1 MKRTVAIIAGGDS
14 SEHEVSMNS
23 AKGIYSF
30 IDKEKYNLYIVEL
43 SKKAWEAV
51 LADGTRSKIDKN
63 DFSFMD
69 GDKKVKPDFAY
80 ITIHGTPG
88 ENGILQG
95 YFELLDI
102 PYSTC
107 DVLVSAM
114 TFSKFTLNQYLKGF
128 GIRVAE
134 SMLVNKRF
142 GIEDKDVIEKIG
154 LPCFIKPNASGSSF
168 GVTKVKTADQIQS
181 ALKAAF
187 AESDD
192 VMIEAFMD
200 GIELANGCYK
210 TKNKSVVFP
219 ITEVVSDNEFFDYN
233 AKYKGEVTEITPA
246 RLSPELTER
255 VKKLTSAV
263 YDILGCKGIVR
274 VDYIITEGE
283 KINML
288 EINTTPGM
296 TATSFIPQQVK
307 AAGLDIKDVMTD
319 IIEEGLEK
327 YSKQTFITIK
337 TESHENT

>member
-1 MKRTVAIIAGGDS
+1 MKRTIAIIAGGDS
-14 SEHEVSMNS
+14 SEHEVSMKS
-23 AKGIYSF
+23 AEGIYSF

-43 SKKAWEAV
+43 TKKYWEA
-51 LADGTRSKIDKN
+51 LLPDGTRASVDKN
-63 DFSFMD
+63 DFSFVEN
-69 GDKKVKPDFAY
+69 GNKVIPDFAY

-95 YFELLDI
+95 YFELLGI

-114 TFSKFTLNQYLKGF
+114 TFSKFTLNQYLKAF
-128 GIRVAE
+128 GIRIAE
-134 SMLVNKRF
+134 SMLVNKHH
-142 GIEDKDVIEKIG
+142 GISDEDVIGKIG

-168 GVTKVKTADQIQS
+168 GVTKVKTREQIQP
-181 ALKAAF
+181 ALEAAF
-187 AESDD
+187 QESDD

-210 TKNKSVVFP
+210 VPGKSVIFP
-219 ITEVVSDNEFFDYN
+219 ITEVVSQNEFFDYN

-246 RLSPELTER
+246 RLSPELTGR
-255 VKKLTSAV
+255 VQKLTSAI
-263 YDILGCKGIVR
+263 YDILGCRGIVR

-288 EINTTPGM
+288 EVNTTPGM

-319 IIEEGLEK
+319 IIE
-327 YSKQTFITIK
+327 
-337 TESHENT
+337 SHF

>member
-51 LADGTRSKIDKN
+51 LPDGTRSKIDKN

-69 GDKKVKPDFAY
+69 GENKVKPDFAY

-142 GIEDKDVIEKIG
+142 GIDNKDVVKKIG

-168 GVTKVKTADQIQS
+168 GVTKVKTEDQIQP
-181 ALKAAF
+181 ALEAAF

-210 TKNKSVVFP
+210 TRNKSVVFP

-255 VKKLTSAV
+255 VKKLTSAI

-274 VDYIITEGE
+274 IDYIITEGE

-296 TATSFIPQQVK
+296 TATSFIPQQVR
-307 AAGLDIKDVMTD
+307 AAGIDIKDVMTD

-327 YSKQTFITIK
+327 
-337 TESHENT
+337 HC

>member
-30 IDKEKYNLYIVEL
+30 IDKERYNLYIVEL

-51 LADGTRSKIDKN
+51 LADGSRSTVDKN
-63 DFSFMD
+63 DFSFID
-69 GDKKVKPDFAY
+69 GDKKIKPDFAY

-142 GIEDKDVIEKIG
+142 GIENKDVVEKIG

-168 GVTKVKTADQIQS
+168 GVTKVKTVEQIQP
-181 ALKAAF
+181 ALQAAF

-210 TKNKSVVFP
+210 TKDKSVVFP

-255 VKKLTSAV
+255 VKKLTSAI

-274 VDYIITEGE
+274 IDYIITEGE
-283 KINML
+283 RINML

-319 IIEEGLEK
+319 IIEEGL
-327 YSKQTFITIK
+327 SKSNK
-337 TESHENT
+337 

>member
-1 MKRTVAIIAGGDS
+1 MKRIIAIVAGGDS
-14 SEHEVSMNS
+14 SEHDVSMRS
-23 AKGIYSF
+23 AEGIYSF
-30 IDKEKYNLYIVEL
+30 IDKDKYTLYIVEL
-43 SKKAWEAV
+43 TKKKWEA
-51 LADGTRSKIDKN
+51 LLPDGSRAPIDKN
-63 DFSFMD
+63 DFSFSHD
-69 GDKKVKPDFAY
+69 GQKVKPDFAY

-95 YFELLDI
+95 YFELLGI

-128 GIRVAE
+128 GVRVAE
-134 SMLVNKRF
+134 SLLVNKRH
-142 GIEDKDVIEKIG
+142 GISDQDVIEKIG

-168 GVTKVKTADQIQS
+168 GVTKVKTADQIQP

-210 TKNKSVVFP
+210 TKDKSIVFP
-219 ITEVVSDNEFFDYN
+219 ITEVVSKNEFFDYN

-246 RLSPELTER
+246 RLSPELTDR
-255 VKKLTSAV
+255 VQKLTSAI
-263 YDILGCKGIVR
+263 YDILGCRGIVR
-274 VDYIITEGE
+274 VDYIITEGD

-296 TATSFIPQQVK
+296 TATSFIPQQVR
-307 AAGLDIKDVMTD
+307 AAGIDIKDVMTD
-319 IIEEGLEK
+319 IIEDSFQK
-327 YSKQTFITIK
+327 
-337 TESHENT
+337 

>member
-95 YFELLDI
+95 YFDLLDI

-168 GVTKVKTADQIQS
+168 GVTKVKTADQIQP

-307 AAGLDIKDVMTD
+307 AAGLDMKDVMTD

-327 YSKQTFITIK
+327 YSK
-337 TESHENT
+337 

>member
-51 LADGTRSKIDKN
+51 LPDGTRAKVDKN

-69 GDKKVKPDFAY
+69 GNNKIKPDFAY

-114 TFSKFTLNQYLKGF
+114 TFSKFTLNQYLKVF

-134 SMLVNKRF
+134 SMLVNKHF
-142 GIEDKDVIEKIG
+142 GIDDKDVVEKIG

-168 GVTKVKTADQIQS
+168 GVTKVKTVEQIQP

-210 TKNKSVVFP
+210 TKDKSVVFP
-219 ITEVVSDNEFFDYN
+219 ITEVVSQNEFFDYN
-233 AKYKGEVTEITPA
+233 AKYNGEVTEITPA
-246 RLSPELTER
+246 RLSPELTDR
-255 VKKLTSAV
+255 VKKLTSAI

-288 EINTTPGM
+288 EVNTTPGM

-319 IIEEGLEK
+319 IIEEGLAQ
-327 YSKQTFITIK
+327 KQ
-337 TESHENT
+337 

>member
-51 LADGTRSKIDKN
+51 LPDGTRSKIDKN

-69 GDKKVKPDFAY
+69 GENKVKPDFAY

-134 SMLVNKRF
+134 TMLVNKRF
-142 GIEDKDVIEKIG
+142 GIDNKDVVEKIG

-168 GVTKVKTADQIQS
+168 GVTKVKTEDQIQP
-181 ALKAAF
+181 ALEAAF

-255 VKKLTSAV
+255 VKKLTSAI

-274 VDYIITEGE
+274 IDYIITEGE

-296 TATSFIPQQVK
+296 TATSFIPQQVR
-307 AAGLDIKDVMTD
+307 AAGIDIKDVMTD

-327 YSKQTFITIK
+327 
-337 TESHENT
+337 HC

>member
-51 LADGTRSKIDKN
+51 LPDGTRAKVDKN

-69 GDKKVKPDFAY
+69 GNNKIKPDFAY

-142 GIEDKDVIEKIG
+142 GIDDKDVVEKIG

-168 GVTKVKTADQIQS
+168 GVTKVKTVEQIQP

-210 TKNKSVVFP
+210 TKDKSVVFP
-219 ITEVVSDNEFFDYN
+219 ITEVVSQNEFFDYN
-233 AKYKGEVTEITPA
+233 AKYNGEVTEITPA
-246 RLSPELTER
+246 RLSPELTDR
-255 VKKLTSAV
+255 VKKLTSAI

-288 EINTTPGM
+288 EVNTTPGM

-319 IIEEGLEK
+319 IIEEGLVQ
-327 YSKQTFITIK
+327 KQ
-337 TESHENT
+337 

>member
-51 LADGTRSKIDKN
+51 LPDGTRSKIDKN

-69 GDKKVKPDFAY
+69 GEKKVKPDFAY

-95 YFELLDI
+95 YFELLNI

-114 TFSKFTLNQYLKGF
+114 TFSKFTINQYLKGF

-134 SMLVNKRF
+134 SMLVNRHF

-168 GVTKVKTADQIQS
+168 GVTKVKTAEQIQP
-181 ALKAAF
+181 ALQAAF

-210 TKNKSVVFP
+210 TREKSVVFP
-219 ITEVVSDNEFFDYN
+219 ITEVVSNNEFFDYN

-255 VKKLTSAV
+255 VKKLTSAI

-274 VDYIITEGE
+274 IDYIITEGE

-296 TATSFIPQQVK
+296 TSTSFIPQQVK

-319 IIEEGLEK
+319 IIEEGLNK
-327 YSKQTFITIK
+327 ISR
-337 TESHENT
+337 

>member
-30 IDKEKYNLYIVEL
+30 IDKERYNLYIVEL

-51 LADGTRSKIDKN
+51 LADGSRSTVDKN

-69 GDKKVKPDFAY
+69 GDKKIKPDFAY

-142 GIEDKDVIEKIG
+142 GIEDKDVVEKIG

-168 GVTKVKTADQIQS
+168 GVTKVKTVEQIQP
-181 ALKAAF
+181 ALQAAF

-210 TKNKSVVFP
+210 TKDKSVVFP
-219 ITEVVSDNEFFDYN
+219 ITEVVSNNEFFDYN

-255 VKKLTSAV
+255 VKKLTSAI

-274 VDYIITEGE
+274 IDYIITEGE

-319 IIEEGLEK
+319 IIEEGL
-327 YSKQTFITIK
+327 SKSNK
-337 TESHENT
+337 